1 MEYLFD
7 LGFSLEEINSIK
19 SKYKSNEIEKLE
31 FFPRLVKDNYN
42 YLKSYGIKNIKECF
56 MNHLNMFFM
65 NPDQFRSIFN
75 KYDRA
80 DLVRCI
86 EKNDAVLEKL

>member
-7 LGFSLEEINSIK
+7 LGFSLEEVNMIK
-19 SKYKSNEIEKLE
+19 SKYSSKEVEKVE
-31 FFPRLVKDNYN
+31 FFSRLVKENYN
-42 YLKSYGIKNIKECF
+42 YLKSYGINNIKICF
-56 MNHLNMFFM
+56 INHLNMFFM
-65 NPDQFRSIFN
+65 NPDKFRSIFN

>member
-7 LGFSLEEINSIK
+7 LGLSLEEINSLK
-19 SKYKSNEIEKLE
+19 SKYDKKVVEKLE
-31 FFPRLVKDNYN
+31 FFPRLVKENYN
-42 YLKSYGIKNIKECF
+42 YLKSYGINNIKICF
-56 MNHLNMFFM
+56 INHVNMFFM
-65 NPDQFRSIFN
+65 NPDKFRSIFN

>member
-7 LGFSLEEINSIK
+7 LGFSLEEVNMIRN
-19 SKYKSNEIEKLE
+19 KYGQEDRDKIE
-31 FFPRLVKDNYN
+31 FFSRLIKENYN
-42 YLKSYGIKNIKECF
+42 YLKSYGINNIKVCF
-56 MNHLNMFFM
+56 INHVKMFFM
-65 NPDQFRSIFN
+65 NPDKFRSIFN

>member
-7 LGFSLEEINSIK
+7 LGFSLEEVNNIK
-19 SKYKSNEIEKLE
+19 SKYKGNEIEKLE

-42 YLKSYGIKNIKECF
+42 YLKSYGI
-56 MNHLNMFFM
+56 NHINMFFM
-65 NPDQFRSIFN
+65 NPDKFRSIFN

>member
-7 LGFSLEEINSIK
+7 LGFSLEEVNMIRN
-19 SKYKSNEIEKLE
+19 KYEQEDRDNIE
-31 FFPRLVKDNYN
+31 FFPRLIKENYN
-42 YLKSYGIKNIKECF
+42 YLKSYGINNIKVCF
-56 MNHLNMFFM
+56 INHVKMFFM
-65 NPDQFRSIFN
+65 NPDKFRSIFN

>member
-7 LGFSLEEINSIK
+7 LGFTLEEINKIK
-19 SKYKSNEIEKLE
+19 SKCDKSELDKLQ
-31 FFPRLVKDNYN
+31 FFPRLISANYN
-42 YLKSYGIKNIKECF
+42 YLKGYGISNIKECF
-56 MNHLNMFFM
+56 INHTKMFFM
-65 NPDQFRSIFN
+65 NPDKFRNIFN

>member
-7 LGFSLEEINSIK
+7 LGFTLEEINKLK
-19 SKYKSNEIEKLE
+19 SKCDKSDLDKLQ
-31 FFPRLVKDNYN
+31 FFSRLISTNYN
-42 YLKSYGIKNIKECF
+42 YLKQYGVANIKECF
-56 MNHLNMFFM
+56 INHIKMFFM
-65 NPDQFRSIFN
+65 NPDKFRSIFN

-86 EKNDAVLEKL
+86 EKNDQVLEKL

>member
-7 LGFSLEEINSIK
+7 LGFTLEEVNKIK
-19 SKYKSNEIEKLE
+19 NNYDKKDIEKVE
-31 FFPRLVKDNYN
+31 FFNRLVKNNYEH
-42 YLKSYGIKNIKECF
+42 LKSYGIKNIKVCF
-56 MNHLNMFFM
+56 INHLKMFLY
-65 NPDQFRSIFN
+65 NPDKFRSIFN

>member
-7 LGFSLEEINSIK
+7 LGLTLEEINNLK
-19 SKYKSNEIEKLE
+19 VRCEKKDLEKLE
-31 FFPRLVKDNYN
+31 LFPRLIKNNYE
-42 YLKSYGIKNIKECF
+42 YLKSYGINNIKECF
-56 MNHLNMFFM
+56 INHINMFFM
-65 NPDQFRSIFN
+65 NPDKFRNIFS

-80 DLVRCI
+80 DLIRCI

>member
-7 LGFSLEEINSIK
+7 LGFTLEEINNIK
-19 SKYKSNEIEKLE
+19 SKCDKSDIDKLQ
-31 FFPRLVKDNYN
+31 FFSRLITTNYN
-42 YLKSYGIKNIKECF
+42 YLKSYGIENIKVCF
-56 MNHLNMFFM
+56 INHTKMFFM
-65 NPDQFRSIFN
+65 NPDKFRNIFN

-86 EKNDAVLEKL
+86 EKNDQVLEKL

>member
-7 LGFSLEEINSIK
+7 LGFSLEEINNIK
-19 SKYKSNEIEKLE
+19 SKYKKNDIEKLQ
-31 FFPRLVKDNYN
+31 FFSRLVKDNYN
-42 YLKSYGIKNIKECF
+42 YLKSYGIDNIKVCF
-56 MNHLNMFFM
+56 INHLNMFFM
-65 NPDQFRSIFN
+65 NPDKFRNIFI

>member
-7 LGFSLEEINSIK
+7 LGFSLEEINTIK
-19 SKYKSNEIEKLE
+19 SKYKNNEIEKLE
-31 FFPRLVKDNYN
+31 FFSRLVKNNYN

-65 NPDQFRSIFN
+65 NPDKFRNIFN

>member
-7 LGFSLEEINSIK
+7 LGFTLEEINNLK
-19 SKYKSNEIEKLE
+19 SKCDNSDIDKLQ
-31 FFPRLVKDNYN
+31 FFSRLITTNYN
-42 YLKSYGIKNIKECF
+42 YLKSYGIENIKVCF
-56 MNHLNMFFM
+56 INHTKMFFM
-65 NPDQFRSIFN
+65 NPDKFRSEFN

>member
-7 LGFSLEEINSIK
+7 LGLSLEEINNLK
-19 SKYKSNEIEKLE
+19 SKCDAKDIEKLE
-31 FFPRLVKDNYN
+31 FFPRLVKENYN
-42 YLKSYGIKNIKECF
+42 CLKSYGVSNIKVCF
-56 MNHLNMFFM
+56 INHVKMFFM
-65 NPDQFRSIFN
+65 NPDKFRNIFN

>member
-7 LGFSLEEINSIK
+7 LGFTLEEVNIIK
-19 SKYKSNEIEKLE
+19 KKHDSKDLEVIE
-31 FFPRLVKDNYN
+31 FFPRLIKENYN
-42 YLKSYGIKNIKECF
+42 YLKSYGINNIKTCF
-56 MNHLNMFFM
+56 INHTKMFFM
-65 NPDQFRSIFN
+65 NPDKFRSIFN

>member
-31 FFPRLVKDNYN
+31 FFPRLVKDNYI

-65 NPDQFRSIFN
+65 NPDKFISIF
-75 KYDRA
+75 
-80 DLVRCI
+80 I
-86 EKNDAVLEKL
+86 

>member
-7 LGFSLEEINSIK
+7 LGFSLEEINNIK
-19 SKYKSNEIEKLE
+19 SKYGQSELEKLE

-42 YLKSYGIKNIKECF
+42 YLKSYGINNIKICF
-56 MNHLNMFFM
+56 INHLNMFFM
-65 NPDQFRSIFN
+65 NPDKFRSIFN